1 MQYQAC
7 QVSEFLLR
15 FMVLTWISQSHGMT
29 RNPQGKLISEF
40 ELPSIR
46 LSFSEQN
53 DSVHKDWSSFVYT
66 RKRNYLLKSSSL
78 RLWKVGR
85 SAPKNIWN
93 PDSVYSNL
101 MKEIDVLC
109 FKKFSK
115 IFLFSKF
122 FILLL
127 RKLGYFIIIK
137 LCFPSRKWS
146 FHFIFTE
153 IYFYLP
159 KIPKT
164 C

>member
-40 ELPSIR
+40 ELPFIR

-53 DSVHKDWSSFVYT
+53 DSVHKDWNSFVYT

-85 SAPKNIWN
+85 SAPQNIWN

-137 LCFPSRKWS
+137 LCFPSRKWN

-153 IYFYLP
+153 NLLLL
-159 KIPKT
+159 T
-164 C
+164 